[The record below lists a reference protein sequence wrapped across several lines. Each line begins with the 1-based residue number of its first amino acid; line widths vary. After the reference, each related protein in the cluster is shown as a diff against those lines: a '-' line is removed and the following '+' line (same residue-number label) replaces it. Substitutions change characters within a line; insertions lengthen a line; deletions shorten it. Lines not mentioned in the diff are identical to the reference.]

1 MDWITIIS
9 IIASAL
15 SGGLLTY
22 FINPR
27 AAWKKPELDNDATKA
42 QTESTAIT
50 TMKDAITEIRVSNDH
65 FQTVN
70 EQREATI
77 EKLRKELT
85 ECQSDLSISN
95 SYICARLGCGNRLPC
110 RGAGNQ
116 WIEKLKSGEVS
127 PDFTPM
133 RCMPL
138 QIPKDF
144 DPETEN

>member
-1 MDWITIIS
+1 MDWITLIS

-42 QTESTAIT
+42 QTESTAIS

-77 EKLRKELT
+77 EKLRNQLT

-95 SYICARLGCGNRLPC
+95 SYICARLGCSNRLPC

-116 WIEKLKSGEVS
+116 WIEKLKVGEVS

-133 RCMPL
+133 KCTPL
-138 QIPKDF
+138 QMSKDF